1 MKILKRKIEKC
12 DLGGF
17 QCLEAKNVVGEK
29 KKKKPDS
36 SMSFSLCSQTY
47 KRMIKDLY
55 FISGL

>member
-17 QCLEAKNVVGEK
+17 QCLEAKNVVGGK

-36 SMSFSLCSQTY
+36 SMSFSLCSQMY
-47 KRMIKDLY
+47 K
-55 FISGL
+55 